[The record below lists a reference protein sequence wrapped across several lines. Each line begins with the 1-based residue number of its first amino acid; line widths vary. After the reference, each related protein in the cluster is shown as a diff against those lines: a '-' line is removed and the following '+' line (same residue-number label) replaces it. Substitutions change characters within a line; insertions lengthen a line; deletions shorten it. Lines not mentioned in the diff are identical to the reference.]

1 MAKRKKRKGAGPPPV
16 TGPKRP
22 SAVAE
27 REVTASKAASQ
38 GPKRR
43 SGEPVPPS
51 FRGVLLRAGIIIAL
65 FYPYLVY
72 VVGEDPG
79 PAFLISLVALALM
92 VPLGLFLDRFRY
104 RRQMRRWEQRRAA
117 RTPGR

>member
-22 SAVAE
+22 SA
-27 REVTASKAASQ
+27 AAAQ
-38 GPKRR
+38 QEAAAKPQVQKRK

-51 FRGVLLRAGIIIAL
+51 FRGVLLRAGIIAAL
-65 FYPYLVY
+65 FYPYLIY
-72 VVGEDPG
+72 AAGEEPG
-79 PAFLISLVALALM
+79 QAFVISLLALALM
-92 VPLGLFLDRFRY
+92 LPLGLWLDRFRY
-104 RRQMRRWEQRRAA
+104 KRQLRRWEERRAA

>member
-1 MAKRKKRKGAGPPPV
+1 MAKKKKRKGAGPPPV

-22 SAVAE
+22 SAVAD
-27 REVTASKAASQ
+27 REVVASKAAAQ

-51 FRGVLLRAGIIIAL
+51 FRGVLLRAGIIAVL

-72 VVGEDPG
+72 VAGEEPG
-79 PAFLISLVALALM
+79 PALLISLVALALM
-92 VPLGLFLDRFRY
+92 LPLGIVLDRYRY
-104 RRQMRRWEQRRAA
+104 RRQLRRWEERRAA

>member
-22 SAVAE
+22 SA
-27 REVTASKAASQ
+27 AAAQ
-38 GPKRR
+38 QEAAAKPQVQKRK

-51 FRGVLLRAGIIIAL
+51 FRGVLLRAGIIAAL
-65 FYPYLVY
+65 FYPYLIY
-72 VVGEDPG
+72 AAGEEPG
-79 PAFLISLVALALM
+79 PAFLISLVALAFML
-92 VPLGLFLDRFRY
+92 PLGLFLDRYRY
-104 RRQMRRWEQRRAA
+104 RRQMRRWEARRAA

>member
-22 SAVAE
+22 SAAAAAE
-27 REVTASKAASQ
+27 EAATKPQ
-38 GPKRR
+38 VEKRKQ
-43 SGEPVPPS
+43 GEPVPPS

>member
-1 MAKRKKRKGAGPPPV
+1 MAKKKKRKGAGPPPV

-22 SAVAE
+22 SAVA
-27 REVTASKAASQ
+27 AAEEAAAKPQ
-38 GPKRR
+38 VEKRKP
-43 SGEPVPPS
+43 GEPTPPS
-51 FRGVLLRAGIIIAL
+51 LRGVLLRAGIIAAL
-65 FYPYLVY
+65 FYPYLIY
-72 VVGEDPG
+72 AVGEEPG
-79 PAFLISLVALALM
+79 PALVISVLALGLM